1 MVSNTYWVIF
11 NTFIIL
17 FLMFDLGVLNKN
29 DVPPTSKQALNFTIF
44 WIFISLIFGV
54 WIYFHFGTEAFFQ
67 YITSYKIEKFLSI
80 DNVMVFAVIFKSFNV
95 PIKYQHRVL
104 FIGIISALVLRGLM
118 IFLGIELLLK
128 FHWLLTIFGI
138 FLIFTGIKIFAAKE
152 KDNSFTDG
160 MIWRYFQKIIP
171 NTAKFDG
178 HKFFIKNK
186 GKLSATPL
194 FYSLILIEV
203 SDIIF
208 AIDSLPAIFS
218 ITTDPFLIYTSNMLA
233 ILGLRSLYFVLANAV
248 EKFKYLK
255 PSLGIVL
262 IFVGAKIVFNV
273 HLHPAITFSILGVI
287 FSTAILLSIRSKS

>member
-1 MVSNTYWVIF
+1 MVSSTYWIIF

-17 FLMFDLGVLNKN
+17 FLVFDLGVLNKN
-29 DVPPTSKQALNFTIF
+29 DVPPTSKQAFNFTIF
-44 WIFISLIFGV
+44 WVLISLLFGG

-138 FLIFTGIKIFAAKE
+138 FLIFTGIKIFALKE
-152 KDNSFTDG
+152 KDSAFTDSV
-160 MIWRYFQKIIP
+160 IWKCFKKIIP

-178 HKFFIKNK
+178 HKFFIKNN

-255 PSLGIVL
+255 PALGIVL

-273 HLHPAITFSILGVI
+273 HIHPAITFAILGVV
-287 FSTAILLSIRSKS
+287 FTTSILLSIRSKS